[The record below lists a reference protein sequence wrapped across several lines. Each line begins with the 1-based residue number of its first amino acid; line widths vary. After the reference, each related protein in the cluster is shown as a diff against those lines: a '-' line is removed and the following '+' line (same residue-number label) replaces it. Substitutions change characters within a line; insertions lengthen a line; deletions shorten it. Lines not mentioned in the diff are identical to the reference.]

1 MRRDKKVE
9 IEVTT
14 GQETELMLKGGQFLA
29 VLDLSP
35 DPIAICQDEVV
46 RYANPACAAL
56 VGASGPHELIGQSV
70 VTYIHP
76 SYEAYALKKSRQLVR
91 HRLKNAEARMQWLRQ
106 DGSSVPVHV
115 RASTIFYDGQLAIM
129 VQARDITELKL
140 MEQSMKDLEL
150 QYFQMIERSPDA
162 ICIHVD
168 NKLHY
173 VNEAAARMFRAP
185 DRHSIVGTSIV
196 ERLQLDQHEELDRR
210 LGLVD
215 ADLPRDYAVY
225 KCVRYDGEVV
235 DVEVN
240 SADIHRHRD
249 KRYIQTVMRDI
260 TNRVKRENELRESSQ
275 LYQRIIEFLPEPLV
289 VTENAVIVYANLSAL
304 RLVKLEEQSDLIGKR
319 IFDYIHPAHHADS
332 ERTIRE
338 VMATDA
344 PSPFQERKLRCPNGE
359 TIDVEIS
366 SIRIDHYMGK
376 SVLLSVLRDLTAR
389 KHEEE
394 FIVQTE
400 KLSVIGQLAA
410 GVAHE
415 IRNPLTTLK
424 GFTKLLQREVGDKY
438 PYLPVMEAEL
448 DRINFIV
455 NEFMSLSKP
464 HLTRF
469 QLSHVGDIARSV
481 VQFMEA
487 QANLS
492 NVSFHIRCEEQLP
505 PIECDENQLKQVFI
519 NIIKNAMDA
528 MPGGGN
534 VEISVSADSGSG
546 RLCVSIADDGPGI
559 DEQVVARLG
568 EPFFTTKATGTGLGL
583 MICKRIIAGHGGT
596 LSIGSTLGTGTTV
609 TIMLPL
615 EGQYDRRS

>member
-1 MRRDKKVE
+1 MRRDNRVD
-9 IEVTT
+9 IQVFA
-14 GQETELMLKGGQFLA
+14 GQETGLMLNSGQFSAMLER
-29 VLDLSP
+29 SP
-35 DPIAICQDEVV
+35 DPIAIYQDEII

-56 VGASGPHELIGQSV
+56 VGAAGPADLIGQSILSFV
-70 VTYIHP
+70 Q
-76 SYEAYALKKSRQLVR
+76 SAYAAYAMKKSRQLVR
-91 HRLKNAEARMQWLRQ
+91 QRVENGEARMQWLRR

-115 RASTIFYDGQLAIM
+115 RASAIVYDGQPAIM
-129 VQARDITELKL
+129 VQGRDITELKL
-140 MEQSMKDLEL
+140 MEQSMKNLEL

-168 NKLHY
+168 NKLYY
-173 VNEAAARMFRAP
+173 VNEAAARMFRAT
-185 DRHSIVGTSIV
+185 DRHSIIGSSILD
-196 ERLQLDQHEELDRR
+196 RLQLDQHAEFERR
-210 LGLVD
+210 LGLMD
-215 ADLPRDYAVY
+215 TELPLDYTVY
-225 KCVRYDGEVV
+225 KCLRYDGEVV

-240 SADIHRHRD
+240 SAVIHRHRD

-260 TNRVKRENELRESSQ
+260 TERVRRENELRESSQ

-304 RLVKLEEQSDLIGKR
+304 RLVKLEEQSELIGKS
-319 IFDYIHPAHHADS
+319 IFDFFHPAHHADS

-344 PSPFQERKLRCPNGE
+344 PSPFQERKLRCPNDE
-359 TIDVEIS
+359 TIDIEIS

-424 GFTKLLQREVGDKY
+424 GFTKLLQREVGDRY

-464 HLTRF
+464 HLTSFR
-469 QLSHVGDIARSV
+469 LSHVGDIASSV
-481 VQFMEA
+481 IQFLEA

-492 NVSFHIRCEEQLP
+492 NVSFRIRCEEQLP
-505 PIECDENQLKQVFI
+505 PIDCDENQLKQVFI

-528 MPGGGN
+528 MPEGGT
-534 VEISVSADSGSG
+534 VEISVSADTSSG
-546 RLCVSIADDGPGI
+546 RLCVKIEDDGPGI

-596 LSIGSTLGTGTTV
+596 LSIGSALGAGTTV

-615 EGQYDRRS
+615 VAQ

>member
-1 MRRDKKVE
+1 MRRDNKVD
-9 IEVTT
+9 IQVTA
-14 GQETELMLKGGQFLA
+14 GQETGLMLKSGQFSA
-29 VLDLSP
+29 MLDLSP
-35 DPIAICQDEVV
+35 DPIAIYQGELI

-56 VGASGPHELIGQSV
+56 VGAAGPAEIIGQSILPF
-70 VTYIHP
+70 IHP
-76 SYEAYALKKSRQLVR
+76 AYAAYVLKKSRQLVR
-91 HRLKNAEARMQWLRQ
+91 QRLENGEAGMQWLRK

-115 RASTIFYDGQLAIM
+115 RASAIVYDGQPAIM
-129 VQARDITELKL
+129 VQGRDITELKL
-140 MEQSMKDLEL
+140 MEQSMKELEL

-168 NKLHY
+168 NKLYY
-173 VNEAAARMFRAP
+173 VNESAARMFRAP
-185 DRHSIVGTSIV
+185 DRHSIIGTSILD
-196 ERLQLDQHEELDRR
+196 RLQGDQHAELERR
-210 LGLVD
+210 IGQVE
-215 ADLPRDYAVY
+215 ADQSLEYTVY
-225 KCVRYDGEVV
+225 KCLRFDGEVV

-240 SADIHRHRD
+240 SAVIHRHRD

-289 VTENAVIVYANLSAL
+289 VTENGVIVYANLSAL
-304 RLVKLEEQSDLIGKR
+304 RLVKLEDRSEAIGKS
-319 IFDYIHPAHHADS
+319 IFAFFHPEHHADS

-338 VMATDA
+338 VMATEA
-344 PSPFQERKLRCPNGE
+344 PSPFQGRKLLCPNGE
-359 TIDVEIS
+359 TVDIEIS

-424 GFTKLLQREVGDKY
+424 GFTKLLQREVGDRY

-464 HLTRF
+464 HLTQFR
-469 QLSHVGDIARSV
+469 LSHVGDIVRSV
-481 VQFMEA
+481 IHFLEA
-487 QANLS
+487 QANLI
-492 NVSFHIRCEEQLP
+492 NVSFHIQCEEQLP

-519 NIIKNAMDA
+519 NVIKNAMDA
-528 MPGGGN
+528 MPEGGH
-534 VEISVSADSGSG
+534 VRISVSFDSGSG
-546 RLCVSIADDGPGI
+546 RLCVKIKDDGPGI
-559 DEQVVARLG
+559 DEKVAARLG

-596 LSIGSTLGTGTTV
+596 LSIGSTLGAGTTV

-615 EGQYDRRS
+615 EEQYDRSS

>member
-1 MRRDKKVE
+1 MRRDNRVD
-9 IEVTT
+9 IQVIA
-14 GQETELMLKGGQFLA
+14 GQETGPMLNSGQFSAMLER
-29 VLDLSP
+29 SP
-35 DPIAICQDEVV
+35 DPIAIYQGEII

-56 VGASGPHELIGQSV
+56 VGAAGPAELIGQSILSFV
-70 VTYIHP
+70 QP
-76 SYEAYALKKSRQLVR
+76 AYAAYAMKKSRQLVR
-91 HRLKNAEARMQWLRQ
+91 QRVENGEARMPWLRR
-106 DGSSVPVHV
+106 DGSSVPIHV
-115 RASTIFYDGQLAIM
+115 RASAIVYDGQPAIM
-129 VQARDITELKL
+129 VQGRDITELKL

-168 NKLHY
+168 NKFYY
-173 VNEAAARMFRAP
+173 VNEAAARMFRAA
-185 DRHSIVGTSIV
+185 DRHSIIGSSIMD
-196 ERLQLDQHEELDRR
+196 RLQLDQHAEFDRR
-210 LGLVD
+210 LGLAD
-215 ADLPRDYAVY
+215 TDLPLDYTVY
-225 KCVRYDGEVV
+225 KCLRYDGEVV
-235 DVEVN
+235 DIEVN
-240 SADIHRHRD
+240 SAVIHRHRD

-260 TNRVKRENELRESSQ
+260 TERVRRENELRESSQ

-304 RLVKLEEQSDLIGKR
+304 RLVKLEEQSQLIGR
-319 IFDYIHPAHHADS
+319 SIFDFFHPAHHSDS

-359 TIDVEIS
+359 TIDIEIS

-464 HLTRF
+464 HLTSFR
-469 QLSHVGDIARSV
+469 LSHVGDIARSV
-481 VQFMEA
+481 VQFLEA

-492 NVSFHIRCEEQLP
+492 NVSFRIRCEEQMP

-528 MPGGGN
+528 MPEGGT
-534 VEISVSADSGSG
+534 VEIGVSADTSSG
-546 RLCVSIADDGPGI
+546 RLCVKIEDDGPGI

-596 LSIGSTLGTGTTV
+596 LSIGSTLGAGTTV

-615 EGQYDRRS
+615 VGQ